1 MYMSNLFEL
10 RETTLAG
17 VKIVKRIVRS
27 DTRGSFSRMF
37 CAAELQQAGWLDAV
51 AQINFSRTSQP
62 GTVRG
67 LHYQRGNSA
76 EDKLISCITG
86 AVWDVAVDLRP
97 NSPTYLHW
105 HAERLDSINALAM
118 LIPKGVAHGFQVLE
132 ANSSLLY
139 VHSSPYS
146 PMQEAGLRADDPRLA
161 IAWPLGFQEW
171 SERDRNFP
179 LLDAGQLTLFP

>member
-1 MYMSNLFEL
+1 MSNLFEL
-10 RETTLAG
+10 CETTLAG
-17 VKIVKRIVRS
+17 VKILKRTVRT

-37 CAAELQQAGWLDAV
+37 CADELLQAGWLDAV
-51 AQINFSRTSQP
+51 AQINLSHTREP

-67 LHYQRGNSA
+67 LHYQRSNSA
-76 EDKLISCITG
+76 EDKLISCIAG

-97 NSPTYLHW
+97 DSPTYLHW
-105 HAERLDSINALAM
+105 HAERLDSVNAQAM

-139 VHSSPYS
+139 VHSRPYS
-146 PMQEAGLRADDPRLA
+146 PMLEAGLRADDPRLA
-161 IAWPLGFQEW
+161 ITWPLDFHEW

-179 LLDAGQLTLFP
+179 LLDAHRMALFP